1 MGVDA
6 TALSWARRLEPAG
19 QTGGDTRLFLEA
31 VLWIARTGF
40 PWRDLPEE
48 FGKFNSVFKR
58 FRRWVLADA
67 FTRIFN
73 MLSDDPD
80 FEFAMIDGTISKV
93 HRHGQ
98 GAKGELKIRRS
109 EKAGAA

>member
-6 TALSWARRLEPAG
+6 TALSWARRSAG
-19 QTGGDTRLFLEA
+19 PNGRRHAPVSRSGIVDCAHR
-31 VLWIARTGF
+31 R

-98 GAKGELKIRRS
+98 GAKGGLKIRRS

>member
-1 MGVDA
+1 MLMQPHCLGQ
-6 TALSWARRLEPAG
+6 EGQPG
-19 QTGGDTRLFLEA
+19 QTGGTRACFSKRYCGLR
-31 VLWIARTGF
+31 ARAPVAGF
-40 PWRDLPEE
+40 AEE

-73 MLSDDPD
+73 ILSDDPD

-98 GAKGELKIRRS
+98 GAKGEFKIRRS